1 MRSWCALPVKYRKW
15 LTFFAFSLGFYWL
28 GRYIIPFFWPY
39 FVLTAGLMLPFGL
52 AVFLS
57 IFLEPLVGFFVRR
70 LRFNRG
76 LAVLLSL
83 VSLFGGLALILSL
96 VVGRL
101 VFELI
106 RLTKQLPN
114 FRLELTQAVDVMLK
128 KSSSLWQETNLFVQ
142 GLNPQI
148 QLQISNNLKL
158 AASSLERGASD
169 ILQSFLGT
177 LQSVPSGITTFITI
191 FLITLL
197 ATFFISKDRHSVVE
211 FWMRLI
217 PPPYGRKF
225 LNIAVEVS
233 GAFAKYL
240 RAQAI
245 LLSMTSIVTIVGLTL
260 IGTDYALT
268 AGLLVGFLDL
278 IPVLGTGTVFVPW
291 AVWSYFA
298 GDGVFAVKL
307 IILYVLVVL
316 LRQLFETK
324 VVADSL
330 GLHPL
335 ATLIAMY
342 LGLRLLGF
350 SGLFIGPILVIAVQA
365 VVKAGVI
372 KIKY

>member
-1 MRSWCALPVKYRKW
+1 
-15 LTFFAFSLGFYWL
+15 
-28 GRYIIPFFWPY
+28 
-39 FVLTAGLMLPFGL
+39 MLPFGL